1 MYIQLKIFLP
11 SRRKSLLQHTVD
23 NEVSA
28 LARLSFYENLFIGQG
43 TSVRGLYKT
52 GVRIYRKW
60 MNFSQEQRKL
70 SVMTRCPYY
79 AGVSKAWFDCT

>member
-28 LARLSFYENLFIGQG
+28 LARLSFYENLFIGKEQV
-43 TSVRGLYKT
+43 SVVCIKQ
-52 GVRIYRKW
+52 V
-60 MNFSQEQRKL
+60 
-70 SVMTRCPYY
+70 SVFIEN
-79 AGVSKAWFDCT
+79 G